1 MESKKTT
8 VLIADDHAVF
18 REGVR
23 VLLEAQGDIEI
34 VGEAATGAEAVDRA
48 RRLKPDIVLMDI
60 TMPLMNGLDATRE
73 IRMADPS
80 PQVLI
85 LTMHGEDDFFFRA
98 LEVGASGY
106 ILKEAASTDLVRAIE
121 AVAGGGVF
129 LYPSLA
135 AKLVDDYLARVG
147 TGEERAT
154 FESLSPRQREI
165 LQLIGV
171 GLTNQEIADRL
182 TLSIHTVQAHRGHIM
197 DKLGLHTRAQLVA
210 HAVRIGLLSDH
221 G

>member
-8 VLIADDHAVF
+8 VLLADDHAVF

-34 VGEAATGAEAVDRA
+34 VGEAASGDEAVDRT

-60 TMPLMNGLDATRE
+60 SMPGRNGLDATRE
-73 IRMADPS
+73 IRMVDAG
-80 PQVLI
+80 PQVII

-98 LEVGASGY
+98 LEAGASGY

-121 AVAGGGVF
+121 AVAGGGMF

-135 AKLVDDYLARVG
+135 AKLVGDYLARVG
-147 TGEERAT
+147 TGEEKVS

-171 GLTNQEIADRL
+171 GLTNQEIAGRL
-182 TLSIHTVQAHRGHIM
+182 SLSIHTVQAHRGHIM
-197 DKLGLHTRAQLVA
+197 DKLGLHTRAQLVSY
-210 HAVRIGLLSDH
+210 AVRLGLLSNDV
-221 G
+221 

>member
-1 MESKKTT
+1 MESKKTA
-8 VLIADDHAVF
+8 VLLADDHAVF

-34 VGEAATGAEAVDRA
+34 VGEAATGEEAVDRA
-48 RRLKPDIVLMDI
+48 RRLKPDIVVMDI
-60 TMPLMNGLDATRE
+60 TMPGTNGLDATRE
-73 IRMADPS
+73 IRMEDPC

-147 TGEERAT
+147 TGEEKAT

-171 GLTNQEIADRL
+171 GLTNQEIAGRL
-182 TLSIHTVQAHRGHIM
+182 SLSIHTVQAHRGHIM

-210 HAVRIGLLSDH
+210 YAARIGLLSDH

>member
-8 VLIADDHAVF
+8 VLLADDHAVF

-23 VLLEAQGDIEI
+23 VLLEAQGDIVV
-34 VGEAATGAEAVDRA
+34 VGEAATGEEAIDRA
-48 RRLKPDIVLMDI
+48 RHLKPDVVVMDI
-60 TMPLMNGLDATRE
+60 TMPDTNGLDATRE
-73 IRMADPS
+73 MRMADPC

-121 AVAGGGVF
+121 VVAGGGVF

-135 AKLVDDYLARVG
+135 AKLVDDYLARIG
-147 TGEERAT
+147 TGEEKAS
-154 FESLSPRQREI
+154 FESLSSRQREI

-171 GLTNQEIADRL
+171 GLTNQEIAGRL
-182 TLSIHTVQAHRGHIM
+182 SLSIHTVQAHRGHIM
-197 DKLGLHTRAQLVA
+197 DKLGLHTRAQLVSYA
-210 HAVRIGLLSDH
+210 ARIGLLSDP